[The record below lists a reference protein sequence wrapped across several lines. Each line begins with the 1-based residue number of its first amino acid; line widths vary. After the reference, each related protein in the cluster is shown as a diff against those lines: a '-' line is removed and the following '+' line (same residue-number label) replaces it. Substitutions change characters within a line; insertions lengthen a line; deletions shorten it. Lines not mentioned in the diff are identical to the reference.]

1 MNVITLASR
10 KGGAGK
16 STLTA
21 HLAACAQGAGH
32 RCLII
37 DADPQG
43 SLTLWH
49 SLRTHDR
56 LVLQSAARGIHRAVT
71 FAAIERYDWVFIDT
85 APMWVGVQEAIR
97 AATLVIIPARPGIF
111 DLNSVRETIAAARE
125 RNKPFT
131 VVLNAAPPKRGEQ
144 EAPVV
149 AHARAYLNDQTIP
162 VWSGQISQRA
172 AYSLTLAAGASACE
186 RESESTAA
194 DEISALWS
202 AVERSVEAINAA
214 PSTKSTLAT
223 FLRKLAF
230 H

>member
-1 MNVITLASR
+1 MGWPL
-10 KGGAGK
+10 
-16 STLTA
+16 
-21 HLAACAQGAGH
+21 
-32 RCLII
+32 
-37 DADPQG
+37 
-43 SLTLWH
+43 
-49 SLRTHDR
+49 
-56 LVLQSAARGIHRAVT
+56 
-71 FAAIERYDWVFIDT
+71 
-85 APMWVGVQEAIR
+85 
-97 AATLVIIPARPGIF
+97 
-111 DLNSVRETIAAARE
+111 TIAEMERE
-125 RNKPFT
+125 RDKPFT
-131 VVLNAAPPKRGEQ
+131 VVLNAAPPKRDDK

-149 AHARAYLNDQTIP
+149 AHARAYLTDRTIP

-186 RESESTAA
+186 WEPESSAA

>member
-1 MNVITLASR
+1 SR
-10 KGGAGK
+10 GGLGI
-16 STLTA
+16 
-21 HLAACAQGAGH
+21 CA
-32 RCLII
+32 
-37 DADPQG
+37 
-43 SLTLWH
+43 
-49 SLRTHDR
+49 
-56 LVLQSAARGIHRAVT
+56 
-71 FAAIERYDWVFIDT
+71 
-85 APMWVGVQEAIR
+85 
-97 AATLVIIPARPGIF
+97 
-111 DLNSVRETIAAARE
+111 LNSVRETIAAARE

-172 AYSLTLAAGASACE
+172 PYSLTLAAGASACE
-186 RESESTAA
+186 WEPESTAA

-202 AVERSVEAINAA
+202 AVERSVEAINAP

-223 FLRKLAF
+223 IFRQLAF